1 MLLVIGCAVVASLL
15 DGMRTTNAL
24 LIGWSSASASI
35 AMAAFLWSSGSDVA
49 LQEVRTRV
57 MTAILLVALAVLLH
71 DRRSL
76 QVARVAVL
84 VSMLVAVAMNVWE
97 VTHPMTFSMALGR
110 SAGFYQNPNISGAAI
125 IAGMLLALPVVPR
138 RFRELLVLVA
148 GAGILV
154 TLSRGALLCWFIS
167 VVLLVFFRGVG
178 GSRLAA
184 VSAITV
190 IAGTSLVAT
199 LLSSGHLQYIG
210 GGAEQFVRR
219 RLSIGSSEQFNADV
233 SASSR
238 SHLAMRALEMFGER
252 PVTGHGTGST
262 VEWREPE
269 STHNIYARQ
278 MAEYGLLGAWLAP
291 GLLLLAWRNAHRV
304 KRKDERH
311 DVTEAT
317 SKVLVIFVA
326 CWGLFSHNVLDDV
339 FVLVSI
345 AMIVSAASVR
355 TLQANHRAEGSA

>member
-1 MLLVIGCAVVASLL
+1 MVVVIGCAIVASLL
-15 DGMRTTNAL
+15 DGLRTANAQV
-24 LIGWSSASASI
+24 IGWSAASASV
-35 AMAAFLWSSGSDVA
+35 AMAAFLWSSGSDIA

-57 MTAILLVALAVLLH
+57 MSSLLLVALGVLLH

-76 QVARVAVL
+76 RVARIAVL
-84 VSMLVAVAMNVWE
+84 ISMLVAVVMNVWE
-97 VTHPMTFSMALGR
+97 VTHPLTFSIALGR

-125 IAGMLLALPVVPR
+125 IAGMLLALPAVPR
-138 RFRELLVLVA
+138 RLREFLVLIA

-154 TLSRGALLCWFIS
+154 TLSRGALLCWMIS
-167 VVLLVFFRGVG
+167 VALLVLFRGVRG
-178 GSRLAA
+178 PRLAA
-184 VSAITV
+184 VSFVTIF
-190 IAGTSLVAT
+190 AGMSLAAT
-199 LLSSGHLQYIG
+199 LLASGQLKYIG

-252 PVTGHGTGST
+252 PFTGHGTGST

-278 MAEYGLLGAWLAP
+278 LAEYGMLGAWLAP
-291 GLLLLAWRNAHRV
+291 ALLLIAWRGAHVLR
-304 KRKDERH
+304 REDRERH
-311 DVTEAT
+311 DVTGAT
-317 SKVLVIFVA
+317 SMVLVIFIG

-339 FVLVSI
+339 FVLVSVATI
-345 AMIVSAASVR
+345 LSASALR
-355 TLQANHRAEGSA
+355 ARANDDAGVAA